1 MVNQLVWAY
10 LLATNAT
17 SLFLIGFDK
26 LSARMNSERVP
37 EVWFFLA
44 SVAGGFLGVLVGML
58 VFHHKTRKTNFQ
70 VKIAVATGLGALM
83 IALLA
88 LRI

>member
-1 MVNQLVWAY
+1 MGL
-10 LLATNAT
+10 
-17 SLFLIGFDK
+17 DK
-26 LSARMNSERVP
+26 LSAGMNSERVP

-44 SVAGGFLGVLVGML
+44 SVAGGFLGVLLGML
-58 VFHHKTRKTNFQ
+58 VFHHKTRKTIFH

>member
-1 MVNQLVWAY
+1 MGL
-10 LLATNAT
+10 
-17 SLFLIGFDK
+17 DK
-26 LSARMNSERVP
+26 LSATMNSERVP

-44 SVAGGFLGVLVGML
+44 SVAGGFLGVLLGMF
-58 VFHHKTRKTNFQ
+58 VFHHKTRKTIFQ